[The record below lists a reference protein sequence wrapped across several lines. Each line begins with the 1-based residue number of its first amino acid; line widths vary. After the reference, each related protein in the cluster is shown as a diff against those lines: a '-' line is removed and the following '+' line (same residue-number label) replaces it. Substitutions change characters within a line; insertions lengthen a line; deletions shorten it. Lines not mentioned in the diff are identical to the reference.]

1 MIRHA
6 NARPSITA
14 SRGLMASTG
23 RLVTLL
29 NAAPWMRSA
38 LCRKVDPDVFHPQGP
53 NTSQRA
59 KDVCA
64 ECPVIRECL
73 DHAIAQRE
81 EWGVWGGMTFVERK
95 EEIKRR
101 RTVTT

>member
-1 MIRHA
+1 ME
-6 NARPSITA
+6 
-14 SRGLMASTG
+14 
-23 RLVTLL
+23 
-29 NAAPWMRSA
+29 SA
-38 LCRKVDPDVFHPQGP
+38 LCRQVDPDVFHPQGA

-64 ECPVIRECL
+64 ECPVIKECL
-73 DHAIAQRE
+73 DHAITQHE
-81 EWGVWGGMTFVERK
+81 ESGVWGGMGPAERK

>member
-14 SRGLMASTG
+14 SREFRASTG

-29 NAAPWMRSA
+29 NTAPWMRSA
-38 LCRKVDPDVFHPQGP
+38 LCRQVDPDVFHPQGP

-64 ECPVIRECL
+64 ECPVIKECL

-81 EWGVWGGMTFVERK
+81 EWGVWGGMTFVERQH
-95 EEIKRR
+95 EIQRR

>member
-23 RLVTLL
+23 RFVTLL
-29 NAAPWMRSA
+29 NAAPWMESA
-38 LCRKVDPDVFHPQGP
+38 LCRRVDPDVFHPHGAD
-53 NTSQRA
+53 TSQRA

-73 DHAIAQRE
+73 DHAIAQHE
-81 EWGVWGGMTFVERK
+81 ESGVWGGMTAKERK